1 MGVKRPTKI
10 QVNRDQEVSMPD
22 QPEFVFYE
30 KRDHVAY
37 ITINRPER
45 MNAMGTP
52 VLLELIDAFLDY
64 REDANLRAAII
75 TGAGERA
82 FSAGAD
88 LKETAERGGEDS
100 RPRRMTTAT
109 LCEAVLQTHKP
120 VIAAINGVALG
131 AGFELAL
138 CCDIRIAAEG
148 ARIGMPEAK
157 RGQSG
162 TVGAVLLPRM
172 IPPGIAFQAL
182 FTGEEFDLDEALRL
196 GLVNRVVPKA
206 ELMPYSSQIAEAIAA
221 CAPLTVRRMKEN
233 ASKGASLPVLE
244 AIKLNVGPDTA
255 NSEDRLEGARAFVEK
270 RKPVWKGR

>member
-1 MGVKRPTKI
+1 
-10 QVNRDQEVSMPD
+10 MPD

-30 KRDHVAY
+30 KKDHVAY

-45 MNAMGTP
+45 MNAMGVP

-64 REDANLRAAII
+64 REDGNLRAAII

-88 LKETAERGGEDS
+88 LKETAEKASADS
-100 RPRRMTTAT
+100 RPRSRTNTAT
-109 LCEAVLQTHKP
+109 LCAAVLETHKP
-120 VIAAINGVALG
+120 VIAAINGFALG

-157 RGQSG
+157 RGLSG
-162 TVGAVLLPRM
+162 TVGAVMLPRM

-182 FTGEEFDLDEALRL
+182 FTGEEFDLEEAQRL
-196 GLVNRVVPKA
+196 GLVNKVVPKA
-206 ELMPYSSQIAEAIAA
+206 ELMPYCAQIAEAIAE

-233 ASKGASLPVLE
+233 AYKAASLPVLE
-244 AIKLNVGPDTA
+244 AIKLNVGPDIA

>member
-1 MGVKRPTKI
+1 
-10 QVNRDQEVSMPD
+10 MPD
-22 QPEFVFYE
+22 KSEFAIYE
-30 KRDHVAY
+30 KKDHVAY

-45 MNAMGTP
+45 MNALGTP
-52 VLLELIDAFLDY
+52 VLAGLIDAFLDY
-64 REDANLRAAII
+64 REDPNLRACII

-88 LKETAERGGEDS
+88 LKERAEEGEGDS
-100 RPRRMTTAT
+100 RIRSRSTTVT
-109 LCEAVLQTHKP
+109 ICTTILETYKP
-120 VIAAINGVALG
+120 VIAAINGFALG

-162 TVGAVLLPRM
+162 TVGAVMLPRM
-172 IPPGIAFQAL
+172 IPPAVAYQAL
-182 FTGEEFDLDEALRL
+182 FTGEEFDLEEARRL
-196 GLVNRVVPKA
+196 GLVNQVVPKEA
-206 ELMPYSSQIAEAIAA
+206 LMTYCTEIAEAIADS
-221 CAPLTVRRMKEN
+221 APLTVRRMKEN
-233 ASKGASLPVLE
+233 AYKAASLPVLE
-244 AIKLNVGPDTA
+244 AIKLNVGPDTT